1 MVKDCDGIRFLDVSK
16 QYLAVWD
23 LEKLSSRMGCAQRK
37 LRWSFQ
43 KLSMPIARMSCPRPG
58 DQRLPHTNSF
68 LARHLPI
75 SSSSTQFY
83 RCFEAQHLFISLQ
96 TASKQIVA
104 FQRCTLNV
112 SPSAGDPSRVSN
124 DKYQDLGALG
134 GCDTGC
140 IQVRRAS

>member
-96 TASKQIVA
+96 TASK
-104 FQRCTLNV
+104 
-112 SPSAGDPSRVSN
+112 
-124 DKYQDLGALG
+124 
-134 GCDTGC
+134 
-140 IQVRRAS
+140 